1 MVQLLLLNSFVFSL
15 LNNLLITS
23 NYLSQMA
30 GSEAMIGI
38 VFYNFPL
45 KFVKPSH
52 NMNESYI
59 GLNSSLEP
67 FLV

>member
-1 MVQLLLLNSFVFSL
+1 MVQLLLLNSFVLSL

-38 VFYNFPL
+38 AFKSFAFKSIY
-45 KFVKPSH
+45 PSH
-52 NMNESYI
+52 NMNETYI
-59 GLNSSLEP
+59 GLNS
-67 FLV
+67 